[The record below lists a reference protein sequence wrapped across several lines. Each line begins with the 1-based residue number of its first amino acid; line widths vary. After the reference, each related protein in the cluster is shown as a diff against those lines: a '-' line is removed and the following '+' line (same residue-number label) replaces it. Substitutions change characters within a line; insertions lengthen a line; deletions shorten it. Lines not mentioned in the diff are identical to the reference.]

1 MSVLTLDIK
10 EDYDSLTIEQKKI
23 DNENKE
29 MRQKFKQ
36 YESLQQK

>member
-1 MSVLTLDIK
+1 MSALTLDIK

-36 YESLQQK
+36 YESLQQ

>member
-36 YESLQQK
+36 YESLQQQ

>member
-29 MRQKFKQ
+29 MRQKCKQ
-36 YESLQQK
+36 YESLQQ

>member
-10 EDYDSLTIEQKKI
+10 EDYGSLTIEQKKI

-36 YESLQQK
+36 YESLQQ

>member
-10 EDYDSLTIEQKKI
+10 EDYDSLTIEQTKI

-36 YESLQQK
+36 YESLQQ

>member
-36 YESLQQK
+36 YESLQQ

>member
-36 YESLQQK
+36 HESLQQ